1 MAFCSKCGAQ
11 LEDGVQFCPSCGA
24 PVGGEAA
31 PAPAPVASGNLSIEI
46 LKRAIAVIMQKPIYL
61 WGLSLLVTFLTGLAT
76 TLGGAVPLIGIS
88 IGLILEFG
96 MAFVYLEGYRGNGVK
111 IDQVFEGFYNNF
123 WHTLSAMGWKEIVL
137 LLWFIVP
144 LAIGGGLGFA
154 IGGSAVTALIESAI
168 TAAVSNMFGG
178 FGYYGSSFGGP
189 NLGSLRTAGILVGL
203 MIFLIIVGL
212 IVGIVFYCIK
222 TYAYSFVPY
231 IIRED
236 ETRRAVD
243 VARESDARTK
253 GYKGKMF
260 LTDLLVVL
268 CIVVV
273 EVVLTFLGKIP
284 AVGVVFNFVKNL
296 VSIVVSL
303 FTPLLF
309 GLIRAAWYEEISK
322 NRA

>member
-24 PVGGEAA
+24 PVGGET
-31 PAPAPVASGNLSIEI
+31 PAPAPVPASTGNMSIEI
-46 LKRAIAVIMQKPIYL
+46 LKRAIGVILQKPIYL
-61 WGLSLLVTFLTGLAT
+61 WGLSLLVTFLSGLAT
-76 TLGGAVPLIGIS
+76 TLGGAVPLIGIA

-96 MAFVYLEGYRGNGVK
+96 MAYVYLEGYRGNGVK
-111 IDQVFEGFYNNF
+111 IDQVFEGFYSNF

-154 IGGSAVTALIESAI
+154 IGGSAISALFESAL
-168 TAAVSNMFGG
+168 TGLFSSMFGG
-178 FGYYGSSFGGP
+178 YGYYGSSFNGR
-189 NLGSLRTAGILVGL
+189 SLRTAGVMIGILV
-203 MIFLIIVGL
+203 FLIIAGL

-222 TYAYSFVPY
+222 SYAYSFVPY

-260 LTDLLVVL
+260 LTDLLVIL

-273 EVVLTFLGKIP
+273 EVVLSFLGNIP
-284 AVGVVFNFVKNL
+284 AVGIVFNFIKNL
-296 VSIVVSL
+296 VTIVISL
-303 FTPLLF
+303 FSPLLF
-309 GLIRAAWYEEISK
+309 GLIRAAWYEEITS
-322 NRA
+322 RA